1 MYGAVM
7 IDGKVYRTK
16 TTMHEFRDDTN
27 KPHDY
32 KITEVKLIVSGSS
45 TSNARTSLTSIDGA
59 NLLENVE
66 KSYDEGV
73 KILQASKK
81 NSESP
86 SLFSIR
92 PESLAP
98 ISEDLGVELGEL
110 DGKKSAY
117 KEVG

>member
-81 NSESP
+81 IVNLH
-86 SLFSIR
+86 LFSAFAPNLLPQSQRI
-92 PESLAP
+92 LA
-98 ISEDLGVELGEL
+98 
-110 DGKKSAY
+110 
-117 KEVG
+117 